1 MAESTYRFLAL
12 LGESGITN
20 WTCALLVVMFVYG
33 LWDKQ
38 RFGRVAP
45 GLMISLGILGTFC
58 GIYLSLYPLDFTP
71 GNMNDSVTQLLG
83 GMRTAFFTSL
93 AGIFSSI
100 LFRVIERIKAP
111 RNIDDTIKQQMTP
124 EQQLVI
130 EKLESI
136 RRAIAGDEDSSL
148 VTQLQYIRNEN
159 RDAIKKL
166 DQLTESIQNALI
178 ASLDDL
184 IREVR
189 EVIAKQLKD
198 SIEALISRI
207 EEALIEQFGKTFIE
221 FNQATQSIKKWQEE
235 NRQHVHQLTRA
246 FELSARGIERIAK
259 NCESIPATMQSLS
272 EIMIAVNR
280 EVNTL
285 HGLLDS
291 FAKLGEKAEKSFP
304 LIKQNLDK
312 IGMDLAN
319 SARGFSDLRRELQA
333 IFEAAQES
341 LKSIAEE
348 HLKNVDQVAKA
359 MTQTMKEESAK
370 SSLHV
375 QDLVR
380 KTLKEFGENIASEAN
395 AVARGFGENML
406 SIAEKCA
413 KMIEQSGR
421 GGNDH
426 G

>member
-20 WTCALLVVMFVYG
+20 WTCVLLLVMFAYG

-45 GLMISLGILGTFC
+45 GLMTSLGILGTFC

-71 GNMNDSVTQLLG
+71 GNMNNSVTQLLG

-93 AGIFSSI
+93 AGIGSSI
-100 LFRVIERIKAP
+100 LFRIIERIRAP
-111 RNIDDTIKQQMTP
+111 RNIDDTIKKQMTP

-130 EKLESI
+130 DKLESI

-148 VTQLQYIRNEN
+148 VTQIQYIRNEN

-178 ASLDDL
+178 ASLNDL

-207 EEALIEQFGKTFIE
+207 EKALIDQFGKTFIE
-221 FNQATQSIKKWQEE
+221 FNQATQAIRKWQEE
-235 NRQHVHQLTRA
+235 NRLHVHQLTRA

-259 NCESIPATMQSLS
+259 NCESIPATMESLS
-272 EIMIAVNR
+272 EIMKAVNR

-291 FAKLGEKAEKSFP
+291 FAKLGEQAEKSFP

-319 SARGFSDLRRELQA
+319 SARGFSDLRKELQT
-333 IFEAAQES
+333 IFEEAQES

-348 HLKNVDQVAKA
+348 HLRNVDQVAKS

-395 AVARGFGENML
+395 AVARGFGQNML

-413 KMIEQSGR
+413 KMIEQSEK
-421 GGNDH
+421 GGNHH

>member
-20 WTCALLVVMFVYG
+20 WTCVLLLVMFVYG

-291 FAKLGEKAEKSFP
+291 FAKLGEQAEKSFP

>member
-291 FAKLGEKAEKSFP
+291 FAKLGEQAEKSFP

>member
-291 FAKLGEKAEKSFP
+291 FAKLGEQAEKSFP

-333 IFEAAQES
+333 IFESAQES

>member
-291 FAKLGEKAEKSFP
+291 FAKLGEQAEKSFP

-319 SARGFSDLRRELQA
+319 SARGFSDLRRELQT
-333 IFEAAQES
+333 IFEEAQQS

-348 HLKNVDQVAKA
+348 HLINVDQVAKS

>member
-291 FAKLGEKAEKSFP
+291 FAKLGEQAEKSFP
-304 LIKQNLDK
+304 LIKQDLDK